1 VTTVNSSDQDES
13 ARQEVEWQQTA
24 PPLLLAG
31 FDDEET
37 FETHIVRAID

>member
-1 VTTVNSSDQDES
+1 MNGIEQDET
-13 ARQEVEWQQTA
+13 ATQDGGRQQTA

>member
-1 VTTVNSSDQDES
+1 MNSSDQDEPT
-13 ARQEVEWQQTA
+13 RQETERQQTA